1 MARSA
6 LLPESSNVLQEVFC
20 TKIIPKETYPQR
32 KQTRE
37 QDKSETPV
45 PRLLQFD
52 VDGRRSAFLC
62 LLLRV
67 FEENFS
73 GTLRGLPELHP
84 QTNTYLPTRRKSKSW
99 EIGNLGN
106 WFHGCSTCMMAFSFR
121 GVLSSCSRAFELVLP
136 SCSHPAQS
144 KERAVDGRCKART

>member
-84 QTNTYLPTRRKSKSW
+84 QTNTYPRGGKARVGRSEIW
-99 EIGNLGN
+99 EIG
-106 WFHGCSTCMMAFSFR
+106 FT
-121 GVLSSCSRAFELVLP
+121 GVPLV
-136 SCSHPAQS
+136 
-144 KERAVDGRCKART
+144 